1 MSEHGDGENVLEENN
16 DAIKNELDEN
26 VDAGGNFADDI
37 GANVDQ
43 RPLAFTVPQFEALL
57 RGIASTV
64 SKSDINYSGLAKLA
78 APIFD
83 GDTTLLYKW
92 KAQFEL
98 TYKNR
103 NLPKVDLAL
112 RLHDALAGDPKA
124 FVDSHLT
131 TTWDEGTY
139 DKIMEILT
147 FRYGGKFREDAYVFN
162 KLFEAPGLDHLS
174 VQTLESF
181 HNMLI
186 VQIQY
191 YEKNDK
197 QSLTNERSLLMQVLR
212 RKLANNV
219 LIQYMDWC
227 KRYLVEEYPLT
238 LLRWSKERLD
248 TYLKTECLTGNVI
261 DDSNTDS
268 GDVHNTS
275 GNMCP
280 LCPFLEHEFIIC
292 KNFLKLSPKQRISQV
307 KQSNVC
313 IHCLRRG
320 HLVKNCKYMKGKLCD
335 VEDCSSYEHPFLH
348 DREKL
353 PQ

>member
-1 MSEHGDGENVLEENN
+1 MSEHGNGDNVLNGNN
-16 DAIKNELDEN
+16 DAMNTEQEGN
-26 VDAGGNFADDI
+26 VDAEGNFADDI
-37 GANVDQ
+37 GTIVNQ

-64 SKSDINYSGLAKLA
+64 SKSEINYSGLAKLA
-78 APIFD
+78 APVFD
-83 GDTTLLYKW
+83 GDTSLFYKW

-112 RLHDALAGDPKA
+112 RLQDALEGDPKA

-131 TTWDEGTY
+131 TTWDDKTY

-147 FRYGGKFREDAYVFN
+147 FRYGGKFREDAYVYN
-162 KLFEAPGLDHLS
+162 KLFDAAELNHLS

-181 HNMLI
+181 HNMLM
-186 VQIQY
+186 VQVRY

-197 QSLTNERSLLMQVLR
+197 QALTNERSLLMQVLR
-212 RKLANNV
+212 RKLSSNV

-227 KRYLVEEYPLT
+227 KKYVVEEYPLT
-238 LLRWSKERLD
+238 LLRWSKDRLD
-248 TYLKTECLTGNVI
+248 TYLKTESLTGNVI
-261 DDSNTDS
+261 DESNTDS
-268 GDVHNTS
+268 GEVNHTSS
-275 GNMCP
+275 GNTCP

-292 KNFLKLSPKQRISQV
+292 KKFLQLTPKQRLSQV
-307 KQSNVC
+307 KQAKVC

-348 DREKL
+348 DCEKL
-353 PQ
+353 P

>member
-1 MSEHGDGENVLEENN
+1 MSEHGDGENVLNENN
-16 DAIKNELDEN
+16 DAIQTEVNGN
-26 VDAGGNFADDI
+26 VDAGGNIAEDI
-37 GANVDQ
+37 GASIDQ

-64 SKSDINYSGLAKLA
+64 SKPEVNYSGLAKLA
-78 APIFD
+78 APVFD
-83 GDTTLLYKW
+83 GDTTLFYKW

-131 TTWDEGTY
+131 TTWDESTY

-147 FRYGGKFREDAYVFN
+147 FRYGGKFREDSYVFN
-162 KLFEAPGLDHLS
+162 KLFEADGLDHLS

-181 HNMLI
+181 HNMLM
-186 VQIQY
+186 VQIRY

-212 RKLANNV
+212 RKLSGNV
-219 LIQYMDWC
+219 QIEYMDWC
-227 KRYLVEEYPLT
+227 KRYVIDEHPLT
-238 LLRWSKERLD
+238 LLRWAKERLD
-248 TYLKTECLTGNVI
+248 TYLKTESLIGNVF

-268 GDVHNTS
+268 GEVHHTS
-275 GNMCP
+275 GNTCP

-292 KNFLKLSPKQRISQV
+292 KNFLKLSPKQKLFQV
-307 KQSNVC
+307 KQAKVC

-348 DREKL
+348 DKERL
-353 PQ
+353 P